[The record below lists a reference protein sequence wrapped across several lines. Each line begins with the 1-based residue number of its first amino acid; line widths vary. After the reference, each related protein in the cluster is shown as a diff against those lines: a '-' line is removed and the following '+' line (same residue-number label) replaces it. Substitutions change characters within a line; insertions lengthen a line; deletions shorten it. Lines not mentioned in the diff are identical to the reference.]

1 MSLPTFTL
9 SEWNTF
15 NITDLKH
22 NDYIEVNIS
31 GILHYFI
38 PERGLLNPAT
48 LSNIELYPTDLD
60 TFDNNFTWKIANAHI
75 DTSSVKL
82 NPLFLSLS

>member
-1 MSLPTFTL
+1 MIYFGTTEPSYGRKLNDQSYDNIANLISELSPNNYKTTFTL

-22 NDYIEVNIS
+22 NDYIEIDVS

-38 PERGLLNPAT
+38 PKEV
-48 LSNIELYPTDLD
+48 Y
-60 TFDNNFTWKIANAHI
+60 
-75 DTSSVKL
+75 
-82 NPLFLSLS
+82 